1 MSSFDIIRDSI
12 LASLRANG
20 LAVVSAADT
29 SWASD
34 EKNERFA
41 HDVAAN
47 AAMALTAEDDDERT
61 AADEGQMWTAVQP

>member
-1 MSSFDIIRDSI
+1 VTTFTIIRDSI

-47 AAMALTAEDDDERT
+47 AATALAESDDDERT